1 MTRHA
6 SLWYSG
12 CMDILEITRD
22 IQHTLEQSELCRQ
35 QAEQTQEIARRL
47 ESREVTIAVIGQFK
61 RGKTSL
67 VNRILGSRLL
77 PVGIVPITSAVTR
90 ISYAA
95 AATDKTPA
103 DKTPADTARV
113 FFLNGLS
120 EDVPAEDLHR
130 YISEQENP
138 DNERCVAEV
147 ELRTDAE
154 FLKDGLTLVDTPGV
168 GSVHEN
174 NSKSAYD
181 FARESDG
188 VIFMLSV
195 DSPINQI
202 EIDFL
207 KDTRRFA
214 GKFYFVVNKIDTIDE
229 EDLAEYLEYCS
240 RLLCTIMEVE
250 PGSEAAGAIRL
261 LPVSAKK
268 NIGIDEL
275 KKMIRDDLLQ
285 SAAEIMQQSAAN
297 KLLEILKDTRA
308 QISSYREVLRMAPNV
323 FRSRFDRMHAE
334 LARRSEA
341 AEQLPR
347 QFADGSPRQY
357 LQAQLNDEKRD
368 LTEHVRDLF
377 GIEYTYRV
385 DREEAGKLIDA
396 EDYIAALQ
404 ETYRQLADAMD
415 TIFMYKEENAYT
427 VARRIEDLNILIH
440 DLDRYRRVLSV

>member
-1 MTRHA
+1 
-6 SLWYSG
+6 
-12 CMDILEITRD
+12 MDILEITRD

-35 QAEQTQEIARRL
+35 QAEQAQEIARRL

-103 DKTPADTARV
+103 DKTPADKTPADTARV

-120 EDVPAEDLHR
+120 EEVPAEDLHR

-138 DNERCVAEV
+138 NNERCVAEV
-147 ELRTDAE
+147 ELRTNAE

-240 RLLCTIMEVE
+240 RLLCTIMEAE

-404 ETYRQLADAMD
+404 ETYRQLAAALD

-440 DLDRYRRVLSV
+440 DLDRYQRAINLL